1 MNKKL
6 MYLSPST
13 EVLEVQLS
21 GIIAAS
27 NISDR
32 GDFTTEDL
40 IFDVTVDPGLMF

>member
-13 EVLEVQLS
+13 DVLEVQLS

-40 IFDVTVDPGLMF
+40 IFDVPADPGLMF

>member
-13 EVLEVQLS
+13 DVLEVQLS
-21 GIIAAS
+21 SIIAAS

-32 GDFTTEDL
+32 EDFVTDDL